1 MRNKQIYSF
10 QKKKGEDI
18 MLLKECYDSFGGSYE
33 DVKTRIPKD
42 ELVQKFALKFL
53 DEPSFDNL
61 GEALESENYEEA
73 FRAAHS
79 LKGVSAN
86 LSFKRLEASSSELT
100 ELLRGKGAHEVD
112 KAQCMLVYEKLAD
125 DYNCVIDAIKK
136 LAEA

>member
-61 GEALESENYEEA
+61 GEALKSENYEEA